1 MGNSESARRLS
12 AASTSSSL
20 PPCSSRPDQRLLR
33 RRRVGSDGG
42 ATVSSGGG
50 SPGLSATVARR
61 LATADPRG
69 PDSQT
74 PRTKSGRLVE
84 GSLLSPRPN
93 RPAGEKARG
102 CRPARR
108 RPDHSSR
115 GRTKR
120 PELRIATALGL
131 GAATQ
136 KVVDHVLQA
145 GSPGIELF
153 VPVPDQAAAVRTGD
167 PLAPVAWLSV
177 CNLVIALDISR
188 TTSVCGS
195 SGMTAYGPPDR

>member
-1 MGNSESARRLS
+1 MRRAGEPSRRGDTACRSMGNSESARRLS

-20 PPCSSRPDQRLLR
+20 PACSSRPDQRLLR
-33 RRRVGSDGG
+33 RRRAGSDGG

-50 SPGLSATVARR
+50 KSRLERHGRSP

-69 PDSQT
+69 PDIQT

-84 GSLLSPRPN
+84 GSLWSPRPD

-131 GAATQ
+131 GARRRKWSIRYCSQ
-136 KVVDHVLQA
+136 
-145 GSPGIELF
+145 E
-153 VPVPDQAAAVRTGD
+153 
-167 PLAPVAWLSV
+167 APA
-177 CNLVIALDISR
+177 
-188 TTSVCGS
+188 
-195 SGMTAYGPPDR
+195 